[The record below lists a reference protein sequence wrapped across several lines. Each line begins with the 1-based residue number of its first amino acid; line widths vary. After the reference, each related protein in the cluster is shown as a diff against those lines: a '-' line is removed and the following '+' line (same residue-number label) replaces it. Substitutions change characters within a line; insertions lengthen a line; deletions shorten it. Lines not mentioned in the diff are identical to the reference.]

1 MKVFYLK
8 VSDGE
13 IINRVYTKSI
23 DDAIEI
29 FALQKNLSIEQLL
42 KIFVVS
48 IAKDEKK

>member
-13 IINRVYTKSI
+13 IINRAYARNI

-29 FALQKNLSIEQLL
+29 FAMTKGLSIDQLL
-42 KIFVVS
+42 KIFIVEDLS
-48 IAKDEKK
+48 IK